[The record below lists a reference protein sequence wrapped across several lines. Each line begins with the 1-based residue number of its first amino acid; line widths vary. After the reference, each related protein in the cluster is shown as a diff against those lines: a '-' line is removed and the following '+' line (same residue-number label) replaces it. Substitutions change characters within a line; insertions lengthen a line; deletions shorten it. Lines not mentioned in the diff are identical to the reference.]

1 MKKALSLILA
11 LVLCLSLCACGGD
24 KANKTPNATTAT
36 PTSETETFE
45 VGTTVRTEVAE
56 FTLTE
61 VNDGVRSALQV
72 LFVAGDIGQEYL
84 SEDITLAD
92 LPEDIIALLRN
103 KQLTYS
109 LMMLTFTIKNIGK
122 DTLNDFVSFPDQ
134 GGQTRVLDDLVR
146 INYNDGYIFKAG
158 DRIGAGYLDM
168 EPLSPATEY
177 DVTINVPEEVL
188 LNTDAPLL
196 VEVALPDGNGN
207 TTIFTYKIR

>member
-11 LVLCLSLCACGGD
+11 LVLCLSLCACGG
-24 KANKTPNATTAT
+24 NNTPEKTD
-36 PTSETETFE
+36 TSEIGTFE
-45 VGTTVRTEVAE
+45 VGTAVRTEVAE

-61 VNDGVRSALQV
+61 ATDGVRSALQV
-72 LFVAGDIGQEYL
+72 LYVAGDIGQEYL

-92 LPEDIIALLRN
+92 LPEDIITLLHN
-103 KQLTYS
+103 KHLTYS

-122 DTLNDFVSFPDQ
+122 DTLNDFVSFPEQ
-134 GGQTRVLDDLVR
+134 GGQSRRLDDLVR
-146 INYNDGYIFKAG
+146 INYNDGYLFNAG
-158 DRIGAGYLDM
+158 DRIGAGVLDM
-168 EPLSPATEY
+168 APLSPATEY

-196 VEVALPDGNGN
+196 VEVALPNGDGN